1 MDKEGS
7 KETLI
12 ARVGYRSPY
21 DGTQRAEA
29 LPQSRYSTW
38 VLLGMGFKRDG
49 QQKSAMGTR
58 SDCSAAEYS

>member
-1 MDKEGS
+1 VDKEGS

-21 DGTQRAEA
+21 DGTQR
-29 LPQSRYSTW
+29 SRYSTW